1 VIVYEANSGV
11 SFAMLKSVQSGVGS
25 FTEVSGVGDQAIVG
39 QIELD
44 AQAGNRLVAVQGAG
58 GNLTGDEGRA
68 VAVAKAV
75 IAALH

>member
-1 VIVYEANSGV
+1 VIVYEPNSGV
-11 SFAMLKSVQSGVGS
+11 PFAMLKSVQSGVGS